1 MGIVQAFLGCAE
13 TLEGCRQDAHSRG
26 KKRACETGRDKGRS
40 DCPDQSL
47 PRLRP
52 DVLWPALPAGRFRFR
67 APLAARG
74 PGLDAPRSGKAFSQD
89 FVLRIALPNKGRLAD
104 DARELFA
111 DAGLPA
117 RARGERALT
126 ASLGG
131 EFEAIFVRAQDIPE
145 FVADGAADAGVT
157 GWDLVCESGRRLDSL
172 LDLGFGRC
180 RIVVAAREDAG
191 VRTVDDIGAPNDRT
205 PDGATAGRAV
215 PGRDAPV
222 RVATVFP
229 ALTRRYFA
237 EAGRAVEIAPI
248 SGAVEIA
255 PHLGIADVIV
265 DLTSTGSTLK
275 MNGLREVAT
284 VLESSARLVAAPGA
298 VAANG
303 DAPTARQRSVD
314 ELVTALAS
322 VLRARDKR
330 YVMANVPRAALDEVK
345 RVLPGLNGP
354 TVIDIMNGGT
364 MVAVHAVVAAATI
377 YRTIAQLKSL
387 GGEGILVT
395 RIERLMP

>member
-1 MGIVQAFLGCAE
+1 M
-13 TLEGCRQDAHSRG
+13 
-26 KKRACETGRDKGRS
+26 
-40 DCPDQSL
+40 
-47 PRLRP
+47 
-52 DVLWPALPAGRFRFR
+52 
-67 APLAARG
+67 
-74 PGLDAPRSGKAFSQD
+74 
-89 FVLRIALPNKGRLAD
+89 LRIALPNKGRLAD

-111 DAGLPA
+111 DAGLPVK
-117 RARGERALT
+117 ARGERALT

-180 RIVVAAREDAG
+180 RIVVAAREDAP
-191 VRTVDDIGAPNDRT
+191 VRTVDDIGA
-205 PDGATAGRAV
+205 DGGGPADGGAPGAALGAGAA
-215 PGRDAPV
+215 PAAAPV

-229 ALTRRYFA
+229 RIARRFFA

-265 DLTSTGSTLK
+265 DLTSTGSTLRT
-275 MNGLREVAT
+275 NGLREVAT

-298 VAANG
+298 AAG
-303 DAPTARQRSVD
+303 GAAPTARQRAVD

-330 YVMANVPRAALDEVK
+330 YLMANVPRAALDEVK
-345 RVLPGLNGP
+345 RVLPGLSGP
-354 TVIDIMNGGT
+354 TVIDILDGGA

-377 YRTIAQLKSL
+377 YRTIAQLKAL